1 MIGGAAGR
9 DEACKGV
16 IPALVIGIGL
26 ALANWHVLM
35 MPIDVSAVAPP
46 AAPAIATTGAVEHPA
61 DAAPALTA
69 AAFPATLA
77 RPLFRD
83 TRRPPDP
90 AKPEIADARPAEPPK
105 QVRLPDGVALIGIV
119 KESGDS
125 GRALI
130 RSPASGTGQWVEVG
144 YLLEG
149 WRLSRIEAGSI
160 LFEIDDRKQSLSLFP
175 QKGE

>member
-1 MIGGAAGR
+1 MTGGPAGG
-9 DEACKGV
+9 DEACRGV
-16 IPALVIGIGL
+16 VPALVIGIGL

-46 AAPAIATTGAVEHPA
+46 APQAIAATGVVDHPA
-61 DAAPALTA
+61 DAAPPLTA
-69 AAFPATLA
+69 DAFPATLA

-90 AKPEIADARPAEPPK
+90 TKAEVADARALEPPK
-105 QVRLPDGVALIGIV
+105 QVRLPDGLALIGIV

-149 WRLSRIEAGSI
+149 WRLSRIETGSI
-160 LFEIDDRKQSLSLFP
+160 LFEAEGHKQSLSLFP

>member
-1 MIGGAAGR
+1 MTGGTGR
-9 DEACKGV
+9 DEACRGV

-35 MPIDVSAVAPP
+35 MPIDISAAAPP
-46 AAPAIATTGAVEHPA
+46 AAPAITATGAVEHLA
-61 DAAPALTA
+61 DAPPALTA

-105 QVRLPDGVALIGIV
+105 PVRLPDGLALIGIV

>member
-35 MPIDVSAVAPP
+35 MPIDISAVAPP
-46 AAPAIATTGAVEHPA
+46 APQPIAATSATEHLA
-61 DAAPALTA
+61 DAAPSLTA
-69 AAFPATLA
+69 EAFPVTLA

-90 AKPEIADARPAEPPK
+90 AKPEIADARAVEPPK
-105 QVRLPDGVALIGIV
+105 PVRLPDGLALIGIV

-144 YLLEG
+144 HLLEG
-149 WRLSRIEAGSI
+149 WRLSRIETGSI
-160 LFEIDDRKQSLSLFP
+160 LFEAEGHKQSLSLFP